1 MDRKVIDFRKYFDA
15 VNRKL
20 SKNVNIDFLRL
31 EFGSGFF
38 LNLRPF
44 SFAKMY
50 NVCLEY
56 PEWSDIFLAPIV
68 PKSSESAVSVTC
80 ELTVKIRSYMLWMY
94 GSINHLNDHMNMS
107 SHWLNTL
114 AYSLPMHRKTEL
126 ITAGTAI
133 I

>member
-1 MDRKVIDFRKYFDA
+1 MDRKVIEFRKYFDA

-56 PEWSDIFLAPIV
+56 PEWFDIFLAPVV

-80 ELTVKIRSYMLWMY
+80 ELVVQIRSYMLWMY
-94 GSINHLNDHMNMS
+94 GINHLNDHMNMS
-107 SHWLNTL
+107 RH
-114 AYSLPMHRKTEL
+114 
-126 ITAGTAI
+126 
-133 I
+133 